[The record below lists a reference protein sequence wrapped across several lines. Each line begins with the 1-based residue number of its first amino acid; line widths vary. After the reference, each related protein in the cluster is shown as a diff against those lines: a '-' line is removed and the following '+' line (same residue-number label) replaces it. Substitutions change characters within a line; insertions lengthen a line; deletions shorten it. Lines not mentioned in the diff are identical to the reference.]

1 MLYHLFEYLK
11 EFVDFPGIGLFR
23 YISVRSVASVV
34 IALLVTITM
43 GKFIIAKLKKHQV
56 TDHNIKIGD
65 TANGKSGTPT
75 MGGIIIIV
83 ALLIP
88 VLLLCNLTNIYV
100 QLLIVSTLWLAFIGL
115 LDDLLKLRRK
125 AGKGDNK
132 FVRLLGK
139 FQRKDKD
146 GMKGQLKIIGQV
158 GLGLIVGLSLYFSDE
173 AVICEIMPG
182 PAEDARTEIVDNR
195 PHYVKHVKSTK
206 TTIPFL
212 KDNLFDYSWLS
223 PVKGETGAKIGWV
236 IYILVA
242 IFIVTFVSNG
252 TNLTDGRD
260 GLATGTVA
268 IVGVTLGVLAYLSG
282 HIVYAKY
289 LNIMYI
295 PNSGEMV
302 VFMSGF
308 IGALIGFLWYNT
320 YPAQV
325 FMGDVGSL
333 TLGGII
339 AVFALIIRVELLLL
353 ILCGIFLAES
363 ASVIIQCFWYR
374 RTRIRATKALKK
386 EGRYHKGDVV
396 AGERVFV
403 RAPLHDHFIY
413 NRADV
418 PGKILLKKP
427 KDPTAEPKVVV
438 RFWIISILLA
448 VLTIITLKIR

>member
-325 FMGDVGSL
+325 FMRRRGQSDTGWHYSRFCTHYKGRTV
-333 TLGGII
+333 I
-339 AVFALIIRVELLLL
+339 AHPVRHISGRKRIGNYSA
-353 ILCGIFLAES
+353 FL
-363 ASVIIQCFWYR
+363 
-374 RTRIRATKALKK
+374 
-386 EGRYHKGDVV
+386 
-396 AGERVFV
+396 
-403 RAPLHDHFIY
+403 
-413 NRADV
+413 V
-418 PGKILLKKP
+418 PPHTYQGYKS
-427 KDPTAEPKVVV
+427 T
-438 RFWIISILLA
+438 
-448 VLTIITLKIR
+448 

>member
-353 ILCGIFLAES
+353 IL
-363 ASVIIQCFWYR
+363 
-374 RTRIRATKALKK
+374 
-386 EGRYHKGDVV
+386 
-396 AGERVFV
+396 
-403 RAPLHDHFIY
+403 
-413 NRADV
+413 
-418 PGKILLKKP
+418 
-427 KDPTAEPKVVV
+427 
-438 RFWIISILLA
+438 
-448 VLTIITLKIR
+448 

>member
-146 GMKGQLKIIGQV
+146 GMKGQLKKIGQV

-212 KDNLFDYSWLS
+212 K
-223 PVKGETGAKIGWV
+223 
-236 IYILVA
+236 
-242 IFIVTFVSNG
+242 
-252 TNLTDGRD
+252 
-260 GLATGTVA
+260 
-268 IVGVTLGVLAYLSG
+268 
-282 HIVYAKY
+282 
-289 LNIMYI
+289 
-295 PNSGEMV
+295 
-302 VFMSGF
+302 
-308 IGALIGFLWYNT
+308 
-320 YPAQV
+320 
-325 FMGDVGSL
+325 
-333 TLGGII
+333 
-339 AVFALIIRVELLLL
+339 
-353 ILCGIFLAES
+353 
-363 ASVIIQCFWYR
+363 
-374 RTRIRATKALKK
+374 
-386 EGRYHKGDVV
+386 
-396 AGERVFV
+396 
-403 RAPLHDHFIY
+403 
-413 NRADV
+413 
-418 PGKILLKKP
+418 
-427 KDPTAEPKVVV
+427 
-438 RFWIISILLA
+438 
-448 VLTIITLKIR
+448 